1 MIQRHRAPFLW
12 GTVLG
17 CLILCFSLASPLALA
32 QQATGTV
39 NVVVVDPSGGVIAG
53 AHLKLVDI
61 VTNTTREATT
71 ENVGSYTFVNLNIG
85 TYKLTVTQ
93 KGFETQIHTV
103 IVQAGRIT
111 DVNSQLKVGGSQEV
125 VEVVGTSAPLVETS
139 SSATNMTIDV
149 KQIEDLPL
157 GGRNIA
163 QLSRLAAGY
172 NGTWNGL
179 PTMAQGSS
187 MDGIM
192 AVSGRW
198 KYSSGADAAA
208 VTPRLETIGE
218 MTVSTDQLDMNNG
231 FGTTN
236 MQITYITRR
245 GTNQFHGR
253 VYEDHRNAALNAGP
267 WNGSAKPGLILN
279 EFGGSVGG
287 PIIKDKVF
295 FFGSFSMSKQPG
307 GVAGQNVYFTQP
319 AQAGNFTFYGVNGE
333 GGAAGSTRSI
343 NLFNVIQSYNTAH
356 GTNFPTTINA
366 SVQSRLAA
374 INGMVQKGSLISGIG
389 DDPLN
394 TSGVQWNQANTT
406 TYYYP
411 TIRLDYDISQ
421 KLRLNMAYNE
431 TKYSAPG
438 VNLGWFP
445 ADGRGAGNS
454 SDNMTIALGLEW
466 TISPTL
472 INQFRAGYL
481 YTAAWYGTGGS
492 QAFREPGGS
501 ETFWNYGGYEMSGQV
516 YNLPNSRM
524 QPVISLSDNVTWVK
538 GRHTLTFGFNAWRDQ
553 NKYWDPPEGYD
564 LVSLGLAT
572 GDPVLQAFT
581 EQALTVGG
589 YQPTS
594 SELANA
600 QQIYSILTGRVNSVT
615 GRKAYDPKT
624 GVYSTGVAY
633 STLNELMKAWGL
645 SFQDSFKVKS
655 NLTLNYGLRWD
666 FMGEN
671 RDLTGKYHSMT
682 PADVFGPS
690 GEWNLFNPGVY
701 KPNGTFDP
709 LLQVRPHA
717 YDSWKI
723 TPQPA
728 IGIAWSPRSDG
739 NMLEKLMGGSK
750 TVVRAGYSL
759 RRFTEPQQFVW
770 DMVSAYAAG
779 FYQPFYSYPD
789 FSGSAGSYT
798 PGSVSLDASGVP
810 TPYPSIVKQ
819 PPVYTDTIHLAD
831 STYGDVY
838 FGGIDPKIRQ
848 PYTQSWNIGFQ
859 RELGPNRAFEVRY
872 NGSRTIHQWIAQ
884 NINEVNIFENGF
896 LPEFRNAQNNLAIY
910 RAANPNCG
918 TTGNPA
924 CNFGNSGLPGQLGLP
939 IMTASHVSFT
949 DSSFITNL
957 TNGAAG
963 AMAGT
968 LTGRDYFCYM
978 VGSAFSPC
986 GNGYGTGA
994 GYPINFWMA
1003 NPYATGGWMGSPY
1016 MNDRGFANYNALQ
1029 TEFRQRPV
1037 HGLAFTANYTWSKTL
1052 GVATAGD
1059 WMGGYRQN
1067 TIRNIKSSYGPANTD
1082 RNHVIHV
1089 NATYDLPFG
1098 KGKAFLNQG
1107 GVVDRVVGGWTL
1119 STIYTFMTGAP
1130 FRVAGANQTFN
1141 NMLDGGVVLNGIS
1154 TSDLQSHVGVYKS
1167 DTPGVVNYLDPTWV
1181 AQMKANGSIAS
1192 NTNPGSFIPSIY
1204 LHGPHATFDDIGIS
1218 KAVDI
1223 TERVKFKFQTE
1234 MLNAFNHPAFQYS
1247 NANAYSSS
1255 FGRATTYS
1263 TTWYSPRRIE
1273 FRANLEF

>member
-1 MIQRHRAPFLW
+1 MTQRHSARIVW
-12 GTVLG
+12 GTILLCSLLFLG
-17 CLILCFSLASPLALA
+17 LAPVASA
-32 QQATGTV
+32 QQAQGTV
-39 NVVVVDPSGGVIAG
+39 NVVVFDPTGSIVPG
-53 AHLKLVDI
+53 AQLKLVDV

-71 ENVGSYTFVNLNIG
+71 EDAGTYTFVNLNIG
-85 TYKLTVTQ
+85 TYKLTVT
-93 KGFETQIHTV
+93 KSGFDTQLHTV
-103 IVQAGRIT
+103 IVQAGRTT
-111 DVNSQLKVGGSQEV
+111 DVASKLKVGGSNV
-125 VEVVGTSAPLVETS
+125 TVEVVGTSAPLVETS
-139 SSATNMTIDV
+139 SSATNMTIDI

-157 GGRNIA
+157 GGRSIA
-163 QLSRLAAGY
+163 QLSRLSAGY

-187 MDGIM
+187 MDGII

-198 KYSSGADAAA
+198 KYSSGADGAA
-208 VTPRLETIGE
+208 VTPRLENIGE
-218 MTVSTDQLDMNNG
+218 MTVSTDQLDLNNG

-236 MQITYITRR
+236 MQITYVTRR

-267 WNGSAKPGLILN
+267 WNGSTKPALILN
-279 EFGGSVGG
+279 EFGGSMGG
-287 PIIKDKVF
+287 PILKDKLF

-307 GVAGQNVYFTQP
+307 GVTGQNVYFTP
-319 AQAGNFTFYGVNGE
+319 AAQAGNFVYYGVDSE
-333 GGAAGSTRSI
+333 GGAAAASRSI
-343 NLFNVIQSYNTAH
+343 NLLDVVQAYNAAH
-356 GTNFPTTINA
+356 ETSFPTVINPAISSRFNEINA
-366 SVQSRLAA
+366 
-374 INGMVQKGSLISGIG
+374 MVQRGDPISGIG

-394 TSGVQWNQANTT
+394 TSGVSWLQANTT

-411 TIRLDYDISQ
+411 TLRLDYNISQ
-421 KLRLNMAYNE
+421 NLRLNLAYNQ
-431 TKYSAPG
+431 TRYSAPG
-438 VNLGWFP
+438 VNLGWAP
-445 ADGRGAGNS
+445 GDGRGAGNRN
-454 SDNMTIALGLEW
+454 DNLTAALGLEW

-481 YTAAWYGTGGS
+481 YTAAWYGQGG
-492 QAFREPGGS
+492 PTDYMNGTP

-516 YNLPNSRM
+516 FNLPNSRM
-524 QPVISLSDNVTWVK
+524 QPVISISDYFTSVK
-538 GRHTLTFGFNAWRDQ
+538 GRHTLSFGFNAWRDQ

-564 LVSLGLAT
+564 LISLGLAE

-581 EQALTVGG
+581 EQALAVGG

-594 SELANA
+594 TELSNA
-600 QQIYSILTGRVNSVT
+600 AQIYAILTGRVNSVT

-633 STLNELMKAWGL
+633 STLNELMKSWGL
-645 SFQDSFKVKS
+645 SFQDSYKVKS

-666 FMGEN
+666 FVGEN

-709 LLQVRPHA
+709 LLQTRSHV
-717 YDSWKI
+717 YDSWKF

-739 NMLEKLMGGSK
+739 NMFEKLLGGDK
-750 TVVRAGYSL
+750 TVIRAGYSL

-789 FSGSAGSYT
+789 FSGSAGTFT
-798 PGSVSLDASGVP
+798 PGSVSLDSAGAP
-810 TPYPSIVKQ
+810 TPYPSLSYQ
-819 PPVYTDTIHLAD
+819 PAEYTDTIHLAN
-831 STYGDVY
+831 STFGDVY
-838 FGGIDPKIRQ
+838 FGGIDPHIRQ

-859 RELGPNRAFEVRY
+859 RELGPTRALEVRY

-896 LPEFRNAQNNLAIY
+896 LPEFRHAQSNLAIFKQMVD
-910 RAANPNCG
+910 ANCG
-918 TTGNPA
+918 QSGHVA
-924 CNFGNSGLPGQLGLP
+924 CNFGNSGLTGQMDLP
-939 IMTASHVSFT
+939 IMAASNVNFANAG
-949 DSSFITNL
+949 FVTNL
-957 TNGAAG
+957 VNGAAG

-968 LTGRDYFCYM
+968 LTGRDYFCNM
-978 VGSAFSPC
+978 VGSSFSPC
-986 GNGYGTGA
+986 GTGYGAGA
-994 GYPINFWMA
+994 GYPVNFWMA

-1029 TEFRQRPV
+1029 AEFRQRSE
-1037 HGLAFTANYTWSKTL
+1037 HGLTYTANYTWSKTL

-1067 TIRNIKSSYGPANTD
+1067 TIRDILSSYGPANTD

-1098 KGKAFLNQG
+1098 KGKQWLNSNAI
-1107 GVVDRVVGGWTL
+1107 VDKVLGNWTV
-1119 STIYTFMTGAP
+1119 STIFTWQTGAP
-1130 FRVAGANQTFN
+1130 FRLAGANQTFN
-1141 NMLDGGVVLNGIS
+1141 NMLDGGITLNGITS
-1154 TSDLQSHVGVYKS
+1154 SDLQNHVGVYKS
-1167 DTPGVVNYLDPTWV
+1167 DTPGVVNYLDPEWIGD
-1181 AQMKANGSIAS
+1181 MKANGSISS
-1192 NTNPGSFIPSIY
+1192 NTDPGTIGQQIY
-1204 LHGPHATFDDIGIS
+1204 LHGPRATFTDIGIS
-1218 KAVDI
+1218 KAFDI
-1223 TERVKFKFQTE
+1223 TERVKFKFQSE
-1234 MLNAFNHPAFQYS
+1234 MLNAFNHPTFQYS
-1247 NANAYSSS
+1247 NASVASSS

-1263 TTWYSPRRIE
+1263 NIWYAPRRIE
-1273 FRANLEF
+1273 FRANIEF